1 MPKALTCTCIQLNTG
16 LLFHEKRIA
25 CSRIHTLPM
34 AFKRITLNAYAT
46 GIAITLLGAILFST
60 KAIFVKLA
68 FKETGVDPVT
78 LLALRMAFAAPF
90 YIAVI
95 FLGNTGKVF
104 RSLTKRQ
111 KIIIF
116 LLGLTGYYVS
126 SLTDFIGLQYLTAS
140 LERLILFLYPTFT
153 ILLGALFLK
162 EKIKRVQIFALL
174 LTYAGIALGCISEV
188 HFDGSAERFL
198 TGLLFLILCAFSFA
212 VYLTGAGK
220 IMAKTGATSF
230 TAMAMLSAA
239 TGILLHYLLRGDYST
254 VFTGKLLGYGLLL
267 GIIATVIP
275 SFMISKGIKTIGAS
289 NSAIVASIGPVAT
302 IVQAHFFLGESVSL
316 LQLAGTLLVIAGIVL
331 ISWNPRGSDI

>member
-1 MPKALTCTCIQLNTG
+1 MMPGERSAK
-16 LLFHEKRIA
+16 
-25 CSRIHTLPM
+25 S
-34 AFKRITLNAYAT
+34 AYLT
-46 GIAITLLGAILFST
+46 GIFFTLLGAILFST

-104 RSLTKRQ
+104 RSLTQRQ
-111 KIIIF
+111 KLIIF

-153 ILLGALFLK
+153 ILLNAVFLK
-162 EKIKRVQIFALL
+162 EKIKRIQIFALL
-174 LTYAGIALGCISEV
+174 LTYTGIALGCIGEL

-198 TGLLFLILCAFSFA
+198 TGLFFLIICAFSFA

-220 IMAKTGATSF
+220 MMARTGATSF

-239 TGILLHYLLRGDYST
+239 TGILLHYLFRGDYST

-275 SFMISKGIKTIGAS
+275 SFMISRGIKTIGAS

-302 IVQAHFFLGESVSL
+302 IVQAHFFLGEQIL
-316 LQLAGTLLVIAGIVL
+316 PLQIAGTLFVIAGIVL
-331 ISWNPRGSDI
+331 ISWKPKAPYTIP